1 MNDSEDT
8 AQDVEGAEALEEES
22 STSEEVET
30 EEAEAEEAEET
41 EESTDDKPE
50 KLKKSGIQ
58 KRVDQLTWKLREE
71 ERQRQELQAKLQQY
85 EQRPPEPAKSVEFP
99 TLESVDYDEEKY
111 QAAVAKYYETQADTA
126 LSRREQQRAEEAQQR
141 ELSEKISEFHA
152 KGAKIAD
159 DYEELVTNNQSLP
172 VTEAMRD
179 ALIAIDKGP
188 EVLYHLAS
196 NPDDIFRIA
205 NLSPYAQAVE
215 IGRLEARLSLPRS
228 NKPSSAPPPVKPLT
242 AGGESVSKNPDEMTT
257 KQWLAWREKQLK
269 G

>member
-30 EEAEAEEAEET
+30 GEIEET
-41 EESTDDKPE
+41 GETEDKPE
-50 KLKKSGIQ
+50 KVKKTGIQ

-99 TLESVDYDEEKY
+99 TLESVDYDEGKF
-111 QAAVAKYYETQADTA
+111 QVAVAKYWETQADTV
-126 LSRREQQRAEEAQQR
+126 LNRREQQRAEEAQQR

>member
-30 EEAEAEEAEET
+30 GEIEET
-41 EESTDDKPE
+41 GETEDKPE
-50 KLKKSGIQ
+50 KVKKTGIQ

-99 TLESVDYDEEKY
+99 TLESVDYDEGKF
-111 QAAVAKYYETQADTA
+111 QVAVAKYWETQADTV
-126 LSRREQQRAEEAQQR
+126 LNRREQQRAEEAQQR

-228 NKPSSAPPPVKPLT
+228 NKSSSAPPPVKPLT